1 MKGLIMKN
9 ILEDY
14 ILDDGTCP
22 VTKAALEDLIEIHS
36 RLFSIACLSMTGKKP
51 QQTLDDF
58 IWHVRHTNY
67 FNNYRKVDD
76 DRYDIEYYD
85 ADAKPGRID
94 SCVITVSIN
103 HQTGDL
109 ELCDELEFGVKGCDD
124 LITYDLQDV
133 IHTLNIIEQNT

>member
-1 MKGLIMKN
+1 MKN
-9 ILEDY
+9 ILTDY
-14 ILDDGTCP
+14 VYDDGTCP
-22 VTKAALEDLIEIHS
+22 VTKAALQDLIDIHS
-36 RLFSIACLSMTGKKP
+36 NLFSIACLSMTGKKP

-67 FNNYRKVDD
+67 FNDYRKVDD

-103 HQTGDL
+103 RKTGDL
-109 ELCDELEFGVKGCDD
+109 ELCEELEFGIKGCDD
-124 LITYDLQDV
+124 LITYDLKDI
-133 IHTLNIIEQNT
+133 IHTLTILEQNT